1 MSNENTFT
9 LVVKR
14 PEVWYNFKKGR
25 DFLEYLITFLQG
37 IISFISPCML
47 PMLPIY
53 ISYFSGEKY
62 EKSKAFISSLAF
74 VFGFTLVFCMLGM
87 FAGSLGVALGKF
99 HEYVEIVGGIIIII
113 LGLNFLGIINVQLFK
128 GIHTSH
134 KVDGVFS
141 AFVFGMIYSV
151 SHLPCV
157 GAFLGTS
164 LATASVSG
172 SAVKGI
178 LLLLSYSLGM
188 GIPFMVSA
196 LLIERLK
203 NFFAIIENNYKIINL
218 VCGLF
223 LVILGFSMATGIFH
237 RLLHLI

>member
-1 MSNENTFT
+1 M
-9 LVVKR
+9 
-14 PEVWYNFKKGR
+14 
-25 DFLEYLITFLQG
+25 EYLITFLQG
-37 IISFISPCML
+37 LISFISPCML

-62 EKSKAFISSLAF
+62 VKSKVFILSFAF
-74 VFGFTLVFCMLGM
+74 VTGFTFVFCTLGM
-87 FAGSLGVALGKF
+87 FAGSLGLILGKF

-113 LGLNFLGIINVQLFK
+113 LGLNFLGIINIRLFK

-134 KVDGVFS
+134 RVKGVFS
-141 AFVFGMIYSV
+141 AFVFGIIYSV

-164 LATASVSG
+164 LTTASVSG

-178 LLLLSYSLGM
+178 LLLLSYSLGI
-188 GIPFMVSA
+188 GIPFLVSA
-196 LLIERLK
+196 LVVERLK
-203 NFFAIIENNYKIINL
+203 NAFALIEKNYKVINL

-223 LVILGFSMATGIFH
+223 LVVLGICMATGIFH
-237 RLLHLI
+237 RLLHLM